1 METIGDNAMK
11 NPFDYFDKIYC
22 INLDSRA
29 DRWEQVQTEFEKIGI
44 ENKVIRV
51 PAYYISNQGKKFM
64 DFYDGK
70 NKIHIPYHVGGHARF
85 VRGASY
91 DMSNAFACSL
101 SHYKCFQDAKENNYK
116 KYLVFEDD
124 VCFENYNSK
133 LFSTALS
140 ELPTDWEA
148 FLLGCNDWNCSR
160 VKSISD
166 NIEKR
171 NGFGCTHAIAINSN
185 LYEKF
190 EKEFNKRVIDANTT
204 RKRWWKRTD
213 YFYSQITSRLYS
225 LKNPFAFQN
234 DSKSDIR

>member
-22 INLDSRA
+22 INLDSRE
-29 DRWEQVQTEFEKIGI
+29 DRWESVQKEFDKVGI
-44 ENKVIRV
+44 LNKVKRISAVTKQEV
-51 PAYYISNQGKKFM
+51 PYDPRPTKGKS
-64 DFYDGK
+64 DLLG
-70 NKIHIPYHVGGHARF
+70 
-85 VRGASY
+85 
-91 DMSNAFACSL
+91 AFACSL

-124 VCFENYNSK
+124 VCFKNYDSEI
-133 LFSTALS
+133 FSIALN
-140 ELPTDWEA
+140 EIPCNWEA